1 MKLVLEIIEE
11 LIEQVPLDGLKQWL
25 LKHFNSKATRVSE
38 LFNLDSRTDEHIGF
52 PPSHQ
57 NNLPILNL
65 FLSFA
70 PLELGL
76 ELSSNLNNHFKLPEN
91 CRGSE
96 LDPQLIERI
105 YITLN
110 DYINAWTLI
119 SKLQQNPE
127 AVLKILANADIS
139 ALNAFARLA
148 ADRPEHEINH
158 LVQAF
163 LIENSNDLIAYDK
176 SPIVRLLRKPDFKQG
191 LSQYLSFL
199 MEQFNILLQIKISLY
214 NCNKSVTLRQ
224 QLFELSCVTENNG
237 VAINLATR
245 WKIVDLYQHVL
256 AQNRLI
262 KKAQSFILL
271 FQNLLLTLPTDE
283 RCRFIQGIDSD
294 HLFLIVEHCLEG
306 SVSTVK
312 EYQNICFNLLIL
324 LCSENLVSDET
335 NLEILQIRLHQ
346 MDVCLFDSKDFHQL
360 AEKMV
365 QEEAFKKNSELF
377 ETIWI
382 QKLISSP
389 HFIAASTPKILK
401 QLIDR
406 YYLYVLSH
414 NFHDLKIIK
423 SERSFALW
431 LITVLAELEFQ
442 CEQLYTEEP
451 DVAKKALWVLD
462 MFYDHFQ
469 PQCMVKNRLEIS
481 LVSKETSGRI
491 GIRSRYMLKQQLLGT
506 MSERDFLQLEILIGS
521 QAQLIDYLYHI
532 IQTCD
537 KPILPQNINFLFSYI
552 DDIKLFALLDTIN
565 NKDNGLCLFHYL
577 LSQSESARIWL
588 SRTYEAEFYRFLD
601 IKGGIQC
608 FAEYLAYHQ
617 KNPWF
622 VDGLKLF
629 AEYGKKRM
637 MGDLLSRALSVLAQT
652 DISDLAT
659 IVANIMSQ
667 ESICTIILNEFL
679 DDTLIQSPQFNNPE
693 LKRILVHFQPQ
704 HAVRAI
710 VNINAITAKD
720 WHELSQYKFLIYVLR
735 GNYSEFFKNTTQWN
749 RADLNHL
756 AYFIVR
762 HLSNKTMLDPDFLL
776 GYKILGE
783 LVFRA
788 AQQGQTQLFYLNNK
802 FNSAI
807 ARLCISQLFLA
818 ELVEKLGA
826 NHSLLQKDWLFLSH
840 ETWKDRNTKKLP
852 LMGVFILNYAGD
864 RIPLHHLIN
873 NYLSVFEHH
882 PEYVNPILK
891 LMQQFPHRSFTR
903 VIFDVMLQRV
913 IKNPEL
919 LTQGL
924 LVNMGSYFAKKI
936 DPNGQETTPDVI
948 RFLTYLGQCKYYTLV
963 QKGCLDLIE
972 EGHYIPYKRQL
983 LRARTEALVE
993 SRLQT
998 RVSHYNFGFI
1008 SLFIRLW
1015 HYGFYP
1021 VKNASKIVKYCDD
1034 ITPSP
1039 LYKSDKTVTLPMAD
1053 SEQSELSFAEQRLT
1067 FIKYL
1072 TTILKSSINPVKM
1085 SENNQRLH
1093 HSASKS
1099 EDHNGISATFML
1111 EM

>member
-25 LKHFNSKATRVSE
+25 LKHFNTKAIRVSE
-38 LFNLDSRTDEHIGF
+38 LFNVHSSPDEHIGS

-57 NNLPILNL
+57 SKLPILNL

-70 PLELGL
+70 PSELGL
-76 ELSSNLNNHFKLPEN
+76 ELSRNLNNIFKLAENYRGPELN
-91 CRGSE
+91 
-96 LDPQLIERI
+96 PQLIERI
-105 YITLN
+105 SVTLN
-110 DYINAWTLI
+110 DYISAWTLI

-127 AVLKILANADIS
+127 AVVKILANADNS
-139 ALNAFARLA
+139 ALNAFARLT
-148 ADRPEHEINH
+148 ADRPEHGINH

-176 SPIVRLLRKPDFKQG
+176 GPIVRLLRKPDFKQG

-199 MEQFNILLQIKISLY
+199 IDQFNILLQIKVSLY
-214 NCNKSVTLRQ
+214 MCDKSVTLRQ
-224 QLFELSCVTENNG
+224 QLFELSCLTENNG

-256 AQNRLI
+256 AENHLI
-262 KKAQSFILL
+262 KEAQSFILL
-271 FQNLLLTLPTDE
+271 FQNLLLTLPTYE
-283 RCRFIQGIDSD
+283 RCPFIKGIDTD

-312 EYQNICFNLLIL
+312 EYQHICFNLLFL
-324 LCSENLVSDET
+324 LCSENLVNDET

-346 MDVCLFDSKDFHQL
+346 MDVYLFDTKDFYQR
-360 AEKMV
+360 AEKIL
-365 QEEAFKKNSELF
+365 QGNALKENSELF
-377 ETIWI
+377 ETVWM
-382 QKLISSP
+382 QKLISCP

-406 YYLYVLSH
+406 YYLYVLSQ
-414 NFHDLKIIK
+414 NLHDFKTIK
-423 SERSFALW
+423 NENSFELW

-451 DVAKKALWVLD
+451 EVAKKALWILD
-462 MFYDHFQ
+462 MLYDHFQ
-469 PQCMVKNRLEIS
+469 PQFMVKNRLEGES
-481 LVSKETSGRI
+481 ASKETSGRI
-491 GIRSRYMLKQQLLGT
+491 NIRSRDMLKQKLLGT
-506 MSERDFLQLEILIGS
+506 VLEKEFPQLEILIGS
-521 QAQLIDYLYHI
+521 QAKLIDYLYHI
-532 IQTCD
+532 IQICD
-537 KPILPQNINFLFSYI
+537 KPISPQNLNFLFSYS
-552 DDIKLFALLDTIN
+552 DNIKLFALLDTIN
-565 NKDNGLCLFHYL
+565 NKDNGLCLFHHL
-577 LSQSESARIWL
+577 LSHSESARIWL
-588 SRTYEAEFYRFLD
+588 NRTYEAEFYRFLD
-601 IKGGIQC
+601 TKGGIQC

-622 VDGLKLF
+622 ADGLKLF

-652 DISDLAT
+652 DISDLST

-693 LKRILVHFQPQ
+693 LKRILAHFQPQ
-704 HAVRAI
+704 HAVMAI
-710 VNINAITAKD
+710 VHLNSVND
-720 WHELSQYKFLIYVLR
+720 WDESSQYKFLMYVLR
-735 GNYSEFFKNTTQWN
+735 GNYSEFFKSTTQWN
-749 RADLNHL
+749 RGELNHL
-756 AYFIVR
+756 ANFTVR

-776 GYKILGE
+776 GYKLLGE

-788 AQQGQTQLFYLNNK
+788 AQQGQTQLFYLNNQ

-818 ELVEKLGA
+818 EFVEKLSV
-826 NHSLLQKDWLFLSH
+826 NHPILQKDWLFLSH

-852 LMGVFILNYAGD
+852 LMGVFVLNYAGD
-864 RIPLHHLIN
+864 RTPLYRLID
-873 NYLSVFEHH
+873 NYLGVFEHN
-882 PEYVNPILK
+882 PDYMNPILK
-891 LMQQFPHRSFTR
+891 LMQQFPHRSFAR

-919 LTQGL
+919 FTLGI
-924 LVNMGSYFAKKI
+924 LVDMGTYFAKNVTQNRH
-936 DPNGQETTPDVI
+936 DNAPDVI
-948 RFLTYLGQCKYYTLV
+948 KFLTYLGQCKYYTLV
-963 QKGCLDLIE
+963 QRGCKDLIE
-972 EGHYIPYKRQL
+972 EGHYTPYKRQL
-983 LRARTEALVE
+983 LRARTEALIE

-1039 LYKSDKTVTLPMAD
+1039 LYKSDKAVTLPMAD
-1053 SEQSELSFAEQRLT
+1053 CEQSDLSFAEQRFT

-1072 TTILKSSINPVKM
+1072 NTILKSSINPVKM